1 MSSEAA
7 THDIAQRLLS
17 LATEEVLR
25 EKPVTEHT
33 LSQFL
38 QVAELGYKISQEL
51 DLQDPLEG
59 INRDQILNW
68 VTAQVTIT
76 QETATVMTDRSHQ
89 AWLYQ
94 NRDEIDWAYWTDYR
108 NLLAANASFG
118 PQVIQRLDEVTDEIL
133 DLIPYPRKS
142 GAWDSRGLV
151 MGNVQSGKTANY
163 LGLICKAADAGYRVI
178 IILTGMHNDLRSQ
191 TQKRVDE
198 GFVGKDTQHG
208 FLDAPEYG
216 VGRIRSRSQMPVTFT
231 SQLQNGDFSRS
242 SAQSVGV
249 PLESDQV
256 KIFVV
261 KKHTTVLK
269 TLADWLK
276 SAAAGSGDDP
286 KIDQV
291 PLLLIDDEADQASVN
306 TARTWDP
313 SDEDHE
319 PSKINSRI
327 RTILDLFNQSAYVGY
342 TATPFANIFIPP
354 GGDDGPHGEDL
365 FPRNFI
371 LALEPPSNHI
381 GPEVLFGLA
390 AEEGEPG
397 SDGLPLTR
405 VVADIEHWIKPKHKK
420 DYVPDEQL
428 PGSLVEAI
436 DSFILSCATR
446 LHRMD
451 DRPHHNSMLV
461 HVTRFVD
468 VQERIENYVR
478 NHLTELRRSLE
489 TDNSAAPEVIERLR
503 HLWNRD
509 FVPTSSRIVESPTHP
524 DGEVHGFEEIRPYL
538 RRATSRIQVKRIS
551 GSSKDSLDYYVSE
564 GTGRSFIAIGGDKLS
579 RGLTLEGLTVSYYA
593 RPSRMYDT
601 LMQMGRWFGYRP
613 GYLDL
618 CRLYT
623 TSEIADWYR
632 AIARA
637 VTELTEE
644 FREMAEAGGTPED
657 FGLRVRHH
665 PDLMITNRTKL
676 RTGVRCQV
684 TFSMGRGEVT
694 TFNPA
699 DRHKDFED
707 AEKLIQELQDTYN
720 NPSRPDPRQKGDYAW
735 RNVSPDPVVGYL
747 RRLGSRKAYS
757 ASKSVEPRYLAEY
770 IEKVN
775 RSGGLTDWT
784 VLVKSIQSTD
794 QRRSPAGIDT
804 GLATRTNQTRTP
816 DGDPSG
822 STYSI
827 KSLIGSSDEAFD
839 LTEEEM
845 AAAQKAAGDKTVTGR
860 RIRRFRPR
868 ERGLLIIYFLAGD
881 PPPEEDDTPYTAFCI
896 SFPDDGDEAGGQT
909 VYYYV
914 NSTWQDYE

>member
-313 SDEDHE
+313 SDEDHDQQ
-319 PSKINSRI
+319 PHPNNPRP
-327 RTILDLFNQSAYVGY
+327 LQSV
-342 TATPFANIFIPP
+342 
-354 GGDDGPHGEDL
+354 
-365 FPRNFI
+365 
-371 LALEPPSNHI
+371 
-381 GPEVLFGLA
+381 
-390 AEEGEPG
+390 
-397 SDGLPLTR
+397 R
-405 VVADIEHWIKPKHKK
+405 VR
-420 DYVPDEQL
+420 
-428 PGSLVEAI
+428 
-436 DSFILSCATR
+436 R
-446 LHRMD
+446 LHGHTVREHLHPAGRRR
-451 DRPHHNSMLV
+451 RPP
-461 HVTRFVD
+461 
-468 VQERIENYVR
+468 
-478 NHLTELRRSLE
+478 RRG
-489 TDNSAAPEVIERLR
+489 P
-503 HLWNRD
+503 
-509 FVPTSSRIVESPTHP
+509 VPPKFHP
-524 DGEVHGFEEIRPYL
+524 
-538 RRATSRIQVKRIS
+538 
-551 GSSKDSLDYYVSE
+551 
-564 GTGRSFIAIGGDKLS
+564 
-579 RGLTLEGLTVSYYA
+579 
-593 RPSRMYDT
+593 
-601 LMQMGRWFGYRP
+601 RP
-613 GYLDL
+613 GTALQPH
-618 CRLYT
+618 RPRG
-623 TSEIADWYR
+623 A
-632 AIARA
+632 
-637 VTELTEE
+637 
-644 FREMAEAGGTPED
+644 
-657 FGLRVRHH
+657 
-665 PDLMITNRTKL
+665 L
-676 RTGVRCQV
+676 RTRRR
-684 TFSMGRGEVT
+684 GRGT
-694 TFNPA
+694 
-699 DRHKDFED
+699 
-707 AEKLIQELQDTYN
+707 
-720 NPSRPDPRQKGDYAW
+720 
-735 RNVSPDPVVGYL
+735 
-747 RRLGSRKAYS
+747 
-757 ASKSVEPRYLAEY
+757 
-770 IEKVN
+770 
-775 RSGGLTDWT
+775 
-784 VLVKSIQSTD
+784 
-794 QRRSPAGIDT
+794 
-804 GLATRTNQTRTP
+804 
-816 DGDPSG
+816 
-822 STYSI
+822 
-827 KSLIGSSDEAFD
+827 
-839 LTEEEM
+839 
-845 AAAQKAAGDKTVTGR
+845 
-860 RIRRFRPR
+860 RIRRASTDPR
-868 ERGLLIIYFLAGD
+868 R
-881 PPPEEDDTPYTAFCI
+881 CRH
-896 SFPDDGDEAGGQT
+896 
-909 VYYYV
+909 
-914 NSTWQDYE
+914 